1 MKGHS
6 RREFLLATGAAAAT
20 GALSTHA
27 WPTQAFAQT
36 AGSIAPSEWDYRTA
50 KEIAGALQ
58 ARKISAV
65 ELTDHVI
72 ARIEAL
78 DQKINAVVVRDFD
91 RAREAAKAADAASV
105 VASAGRC
112 LAYRSPSRN
121 PSTSP
126 ACRRPG
132 A

>member
-20 GALSTHA
+20 GALSTSA
-27 WPTQAFAQT
+27 WPSRAFAQT

-78 DQKINAVVVRDFD
+78 DQKINAGARLR
-91 RAREAAKAADAASV
+91 RAARRRRRGVPVPEA
-105 VASAGRC
+105 G
-112 LAYRSPSRN
+112 L
-121 PSTSP
+121 
-126 ACRRPG
+126 
-132 A
+132 

>member
-6 RREFLLATGAAAAT
+6 RREFLLAAGAAAAT
-20 GALSTHA
+20 GALSTSA
-27 WPTQAFAQT
+27 WPSRAFAQT
-36 AGSIAPSEWDYRTA
+36 AASIAPSEWDYRTA

-65 ELTDHVI
+65 ELTDHVF

-91 RAREAAKAADAASV
+91 RARD
-105 VASAGRC
+105 GRD
-112 LAYRSPSRN
+112 RD
-121 PSTSP
+121 
-126 ACRRPG
+126 CRRRKDRN
-132 A
+132 

>member
-6 RREFLLATGAAAAT
+6 RREFLLAAGAAAAT
-20 GALSTHA
+20 GALSTSA
-27 WPTQAFAQT
+27 WPSRAFAQT

-78 DQKINAVVVRDFD
+78 DGKINAVVVRDFE
-91 RAREAAKAADAASV
+91 RARDGGQGRRRGAGARR
-105 VASAGRC
+105 SAGRC
-112 LAYRSPSRN
+112 S
-121 PSTSP
+121 
-126 ACRRPG
+126 ACR
-132 A
+132 